1 MALCCFQTYA
11 LLEILCVTR
20 NSGKV
25 VYSKG
30 HHLIPILLVFA
41 GWQLETQ
48 TKHAPFLL
56 FIYLLWKLQKYLAS
70 SFVPVWKNTSSHK
83 WKIKCKQ
90 TRDTVFWMKLL
101 NQILSALANRSH
113 CVQINCWNAIT
124 HFVKAESF
132 LLALLKLQFY
142 AEQCKDNLGIYGV

>member
-41 GWQLETQ
+41 LPISTFHLSSSKI
-48 TKHAPFLL
+48 TKVPSKWFCPL
-56 FIYLLWKLQKYLAS
+56 FQKTPAGTNEKS
-70 SFVPVWKNTSSHK
+70 
-83 WKIKCKQ
+83 KCKQ
-90 TRDTVFWMKLL
+90 TRDTVFWMKLS

-113 CVQINCWNAIT
+113 CLQINCWDAIT
-124 HFVKAESF
+124 HFGKAESF
-132 LLALLKLQFY
+132 LFALLKLQFY